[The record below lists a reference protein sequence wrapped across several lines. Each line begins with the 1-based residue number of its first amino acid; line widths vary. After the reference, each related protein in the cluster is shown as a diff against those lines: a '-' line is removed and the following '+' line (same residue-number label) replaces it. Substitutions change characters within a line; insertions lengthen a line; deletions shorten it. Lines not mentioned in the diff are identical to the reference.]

1 MAEVGKNAE
10 FVNFGSSAKS
20 ESGNVL
26 IDTLSAIPEMLKK
39 LDIENSALNG
49 KPFADELSNLVASI
63 AKPIKGDDNAKAL
76 PDAEDEKGK
85 TA

>member
-1 MAEVGKNAE
+1 M
-10 FVNFGSSAKS
+10 NFGSAAKS
-20 ESGNVL
+20 ETGNVL

-49 KPFADELSNLVASI
+49 KPFADELSHLVASI
-63 AKPIKGDDNAKAL
+63 AGPIKGDDAKAL

-85 TA
+85 TE